1 MERVGLK
8 QKKHKEAFGGDEN
21 VLYYDRGMGYQSNQS
36 ILREINL
43 EYSLEGLRLK
53 LNHQYFGHLM
63 QTDNSL
69 EKSLMLEKIEGINLL
84 INLSS

>member
-1 MERVGLK
+1 MERVELK

-21 VLYYDRGMGYQSNQS
+21 VLYYDRGMGYQSNQP

-53 LNHQYFGHLM
+53 LYIQKQRLYFANKSPSSQGYGFASGHV
-63 QTDNSL
+63 
-69 EKSLMLEKIEGINLL
+69 
-84 INLSS
+84 

>member
-8 QKKHKEAFGGDEN
+8 QNKHKKAFGGDEN

-53 LNHQYFGHLM
+53 LKHQYFGHLM

-69 EKSLMLEKIEGINLL
+69 EKSLMLEKIEGIRG
-84 INLSS
+84 

>member
-8 QKKHKEAFGGDEN
+8 QKKHKKAFGGDEN

-53 LNHQYFGHLM
+53 LKHQYFGHLM

-69 EKSLMLEKIEGINLL
+69 EKSLMLEKIEGIRG
-84 INLSS
+84 